1 MTHPEAFGPLPNTTP
16 EGRNED
22 HFQTPLQKAGTK
34 LSATS
39 WNLEK
44 TPEPTPCS
52 AGGFSRNQP
61 ATTVFFSHAKS
72 ANNSANSIFLSHEIS
87 QPASQP
93 ASRTSL

>member
-1 MTHPEAFGPLPNTTP
+1 MTHPEAFGPLPDTTP

-44 TPEPTPCS
+44 KTQNLEDSTLVTKLTI
-52 AGGFSRNQP
+52 NM
-61 ATTVFFSHAKS
+61 
-72 ANNSANSIFLSHEIS
+72 
-87 QPASQP
+87 
-93 ASRTSL
+93 